1 MKCLK
6 CWKDSKREFCRECKT
21 IKHNTCAM
29 LSQNKKKLVKLL
41 DWDWLSPEWFDKFL
55 MYTNN
60 IIKYGKIY
68 MEYKDIKRDKIFR
81 GIAKWLILTSS
92 CISLW
97 CVISLVI
104 IRL

>member
-1 MKCLK
+1 
-6 CWKDSKREFCRECKT
+6 
-21 IKHNTCAM
+21 
-29 LSQNKKKLVKLL
+29 
-41 DWDWLSPEWFDKFL
+41 
-55 MYTNN
+55 
-60 IIKYGKIY
+60 